1 MSSAGVA
8 EFVYRVPGVPGGA
21 RPGAHRG
28 RGLGPGLDVA
38 AHRRLFDQPDPRRL
52 DLRAS
57 LADPRREW
65 LVRTTRQRAAVTL
78 EAIVD
83 VSASMHAGVAGGG
96 RSSLALAADFLAA
109 LGYSAFRGGD
119 AVGLAAFDRLPRED
133 LARPPRSGRGAGP
146 AMVEAIG
153 ACRAESAVGGGLDG
167 LVGCAERL
175 AGRRALVFVVSD
187 FHFDLD
193 GLPRALERFG
203 DATVVP
209 LVPWQPLELEPPAGR
224 GWVALGDAES
234 GRRRHVWLRE
244 GTRRRWRERAA
255 ARRRAIDDAFAAR
268 GATPFHMHGRFD
280 AEALSRHFLEGAA

>member
-1 MSSAGVA
+1 VTPGTIA
-8 EFVYRVPGVPGGA
+8 EFVYRVPGSAGGA

-28 RGLGPGLDVA
+28 RGIGPGLDIA

-83 VSASMHAGVAGGG
+83 VSRSMHAGGG
-96 RSSLALAADFLAA
+96 RSGLALAADFLDA
-109 LGYSAFRGGD
+109 LGYSAFRSGD
-119 AVGLAAFDRLPRED
+119 AVGLGAFDRAARED
-133 LARPPRSGRGAGP
+133 LVRPPRSGRGAGA

-153 ACRAESAVGGGLDG
+153 TCREGEAVGGDLGGLADC
-167 LVGCAERL
+167 VGRL

-187 FHFDLD
+187 FHFDLE
-193 GLPRALERFG
+193 GLPRVLERFG
-203 DATVVP
+203 EATVVP
-209 LVPWQPLELEPPAGR
+209 LVPWDPLELAPPDGR
-224 GWVALGDAES
+224 GWLALRDAES

-244 GTRRRWRERAA
+244 GTRRRWREAVA
-255 ARRRAIDDAFAAR
+255 TRRLAIDAAF
-268 GATPFHMHGRFD
+268 GAHGVAPFHLSGRFD